1 MGTPAPPVPH
11 QVYGLPSV
19 QASTEIFSEV
29 TENPDTTFVPSVE
42 HELPATEAIISGEHS
57 SAIISPSSPSSG
69 SLPLLPLGP
78 LGGYLPLPLAPF
90 VQQPPPLNISSVPFL
105 ATGHISGFQTLL
117 HTSSLPNVQSV
128 PVLSGHAVS
137 GEILASKPL
146 LHTSS
151 LPTLQSIPVSSGHVV
166 SGEVLASGPLLHT
179 SSLAVLPSVSS
190 LPGVIQVSGLESP
203 ISVGSPVSTTLLQGS
218 SLLTVPSLNPVPE
231 IIPEVPVSLSSSIS
245 TPLINTPS
253 IPFVRPISGVSEILP
268 ISESQSP
275 GTEKLPLSEGVTIET
290 SNESSSSVDIVAPHS
305 EYGLPVEDKPLVIP
319 PAPALPELPV
329 LPDLPILPSLP
340 IVPEVPVLPASS
352 ELPSTEAP
360 LITSPHSEYGVPEL
374 HSTTFAPPSGPY
386 PPRSEIISHYGEPIQ
401 VPVALLSK

>member
-1 MGTPAPPVPH
+1 MGGFLLCLLVAYAAAAPSGPYPPSIPLGTPAPPVPH

-29 TENPDTTFVPSVE
+29 TENPDTTFIPSAG

-90 VQQPPPLNISSVPFL
+90 VQQPLPLNISSVPFL
-105 ATGHISGFQTLL
+105 ATGQISGFQTLL
-117 HTSSLPNVQSV
+117 HTSSLPTVQSV
-128 PVLSGHAVS
+128 
-137 GEILASKPL
+137 
-146 LHTSS
+146 
-151 LPTLQSIPVSSGHVV
+151 PVSSGHVF
-166 SGEVLASGPLLHT
+166 SGEVLASTPLLHT

-203 ISVGSPVSTTLLQGS
+203 ISVGSPVPTTLLQGS

-305 EYGLPVEDKPLVIP
+305 EYGLPVQDKPLVIP